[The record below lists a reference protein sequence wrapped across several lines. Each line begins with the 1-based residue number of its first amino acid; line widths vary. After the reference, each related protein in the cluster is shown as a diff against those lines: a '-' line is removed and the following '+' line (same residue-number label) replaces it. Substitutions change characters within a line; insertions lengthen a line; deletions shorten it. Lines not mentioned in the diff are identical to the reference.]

1 MIDPISV
8 VIFAGA
14 SLVIVLLLGLAMRRS
29 MRADPAIPWLN
40 AANASYLT
48 AISALLMRDSIGF
61 EIASVFVIAG
71 AYVGICLGFTSLLRA
86 EERRA
91 PLKTL
96 GLIGVASIGAQAGFS
111 GTVDSVAPLLA
122 TSSLVNSALSLW
134 MSREVWR
141 LIRPRGREIALL
153 VTLPFAMIF
162 TGYFLRLLSLAF
174 LSIEAALL
182 LTVVIIA
189 LLAKSSLILAL
200 GLIALRERQARRALN
215 AALEKVEAAS
225 EAKSRFLYG
234 VSHELRTPLNGVLGL
249 SELMRQEAL
258 GALPDPYRRFTGEIH
273 RNGERLLELV
283 SDLLD
288 IAGIE
293 QGEMK
298 LEEREI
304 DLDEMLATLAARH
317 AGAASERGLVFTCR
331 RLPGAP
337 RRIVADGPRLCKM
350 LSHLVGNAVKYAP
363 EGGSVAVR
371 IRSTPEGGARFS
383 IKDDGPGL
391 SEQEIAVA
399 LELFGRVGGVDNP
412 ANGSGVGLTLAAEIA
427 KAHGGALRIKSEKG
441 RGAAVSV
448 PLPAARTQPETEP
461 LQPESAA

>member
-1 MIDPISV
+1 MIDPKSV

-14 SLVIVLLLGLAMRRS
+14 SLVIVLLLGLAMGRTARS
-29 MRADPAIPWLN
+29 DPAIPWLN
-40 AANASYLT
+40 AANGSYLV
-48 AISALLMRDSIGF
+48 AVAALLLRNEIGF
-61 EIASVFVIAG
+61 EIASLLVIAG
-71 AYVGICLGFTSLLRA
+71 AYAGICLGFTALLRA
-86 EERRA
+86 ENRKPPLRA
-91 PLKTL
+91 LAL
-96 GLIGVASIGAQAGFS
+96 VGAASVCAQAAFS
-111 GTVDSVAPLLA
+111 GSVESVAPLLA
-122 TSSLVNSALSLW
+122 TSSLVNSVLTLW
-134 MSREVWR
+134 MSREIWL

-162 TGYFLRLLSLAF
+162 AGYFLRLLSLVF
-174 LSIEAALL
+174 LTIDAALF

-200 GLIALRERQARRALN
+200 GLIALRERQARRALKL
-215 AALEKVEAAS
+215 ALDKVEAAS

-258 GALPDPYRRFTGEIH
+258 GSMPDPYRQFTGEIH

-283 SDLLD
+283 TDLLD

-293 QGEMK
+293 QEAMR
-298 LEEREI
+298 LEERELELDALLVEI
-304 DLDEMLATLAARH
+304 DGRH
-317 AGAASERGLVFTCR
+317 RETAEARGLSFTCR

-337 RRIVADGPRLCKM
+337 RKIVADGPRLGKM
-350 LSHLVGNAVKYAP
+350 LSHLVGNAVKFAP

-371 IRSTPEGGARFS
+371 IRATEQGGARFT
-383 IKDDGPGL
+383 IKDDGPGMT
-391 SEQEIAVA
+391 EQEIAVA
-399 LELFGRVGGVDNP
+399 LELFGRVGGVDSA

-427 KAHGGALRIKSEKG
+427 KAHGAELRIKSGKG
-441 RGAAVSV
+441 CGAAVSV
-448 PLPAARTQPETEP
+448 PLPAARTQPETAP

>member
-1 MIDPISV
+1 MIDPKSV

-14 SLVIVLLLGLAMRRS
+14 SLVIVLLLGLAMRRTARS
-29 MRADPAIPWLN
+29 DPAIPWLN
-40 AANASYLT
+40 AANGSYLV
-48 AISALLMRDSIGF
+48 AISALLLRDDIGF
-61 EIASVFVIAG
+61 ELASLLVIAG
-71 AYVGICLGFTSLLRA
+71 AYAGICLGFAALLQA
-86 EERRA
+86 EERQA
-91 PLKTL
+91 PLRALT
-96 GLIGVASIGAQAGFS
+96 LIGVASVGAQAAFS
-111 GTVDSVAPLLA
+111 GMVESVWPLLA
-122 TSSLVNSALSLW
+122 TSSLVNSALTLW

-162 TGYFLRLLSLAF
+162 AGYFLRLLSLTF
-174 LSIEAALL
+174 LTIEAALF

-200 GLIALRERQARRALN
+200 ALIALRERQARRALKS
-215 AALEKVEAAS
+215 ALGKVEAAS

-258 GALPDPYRRFTGEIH
+258 GSLPAPYRQFTGEIH
-273 RNGERLLELV
+273 RNGERLMELV
-283 SDLLD
+283 TDLLD

-293 QGEMK
+293 QGAMQ
-298 LEEREI
+298 LEEREV
-304 DLDEMLATLAARH
+304 DLDAMLAEIDARHRERAAAR
-317 AGAASERGLVFTCR
+317 GLSFTCR

-337 RRIVADGPRLCKM
+337 SRIVADGPRLGKM
-350 LSHLVGNAVKYAP
+350 LSHLVGNAVKFAP

-371 IRSTPEGGARFS
+371 IRATEEGGARFT

-391 SEQEIAVA
+391 SEQEISVA

-412 ANGSGVGLTLAAEIA
+412 AAGSGVGLTLAAEIA
-427 KAHGGALRIKSEKG
+427 RAHGGALRIKSVKG

-448 PLPAARTQPETEP
+448 PLPAARTQPETGP